1 MAGGRPS
8 KYNPAWVEELPD
20 MFADGQSVL
29 EVAVNLGISK
39 TAYYEYE
46 AAHPEFADA
55 SMRGKELS
63 QAWWERQGREG
74 LYDTTDY
81 GENGKPLQRRAINH
95 ALWSKNMAC
104 RFRNDWTDRQ
114 ELSGANGEAIAI
126 RIIKASEAPE
136 AKSES

>member
-1 MAGGRPS
+1 MCYYCDMAGGRPS

-74 LYDTTDY
+74 LRY
-81 GENGKPLQRRAINH
+81 NGLRR
-95 ALWSKNMAC
+95 K
-104 RFRNDWTDRQ
+104 R
-114 ELSGANGEAIAI
+114 EAITAQGN
-126 RIIKASEAPE
+126 
-136 AKSES
+136 KSCAMV